1 MNKESE
7 ETLETHDLYLA
18 AYLMLSGC
26 VLVRKRSQGIR
37 QFFIFSNPGG
47 SIKELRD
54 AYFSGTASV
63 KPHDYAQKLIACK
76 QLLFDG

>member
-1 MNKESE
+1 MNQETES
-7 ETLETHDLYLA
+7 TLETHDIYLA

-26 VLVRKRSQGIR
+26 ILVRKRAQGMR

-47 SIKELRD
+47 PIKELRD
-54 AYFSGTASV
+54 AYFSGTALV

-76 QLLFDG
+76 QLLFE